1 MENIILYSTG
11 CPQCMVLKKKLD
23 ASGINYQTITDQK
36 IMLELGFRSAPILA
50 IGEKYLTFSE
60 TIKWLKEL
68 NNGN

>member
-11 CPQCMVLKKKLD
+11 CPQCLVLKKKLD

-50 IGEKYLTFSE
+50 VDEKHLTFSE
-60 TIKWLKEL
+60 AIKWLKEL